1 MSLGQNND
9 PSIVFLYDLTL
20 FVGFKV
26 AQMVSVLNKAETIEK
41 PVNTIV
47 EDFQFVQTVSTG
59 TSPSHIL
66 LSADDLT
73 LAVCIKKDDTPFA
86 LMYDVRAFAAGVS
99 TILVSSLSALVIRYQ

>member
-1 MSLGQNND
+1 M
-9 PSIVFLYDLTL
+9 
-20 FVGFKV
+20 
-26 AQMVSVLNKAETIEK
+26 AQMVSILNKAETIEK

-47 EDFQFVQTVSTG
+47 EDFQFVQTVPTG
-59 TSPSHIL
+59 ASPSHIL

-99 TILVSSLSALVIRYQ
+99 